1 MIKVFLVEDEYVVR
15 EGIKTMVP
23 WEANGYEFC
32 GEAPDGELALS
43 LIDKAKPDILI
54 TDIKMPFMDGLEL
67 SKLVRSK
74 YPEME
79 IVFLTGHAE
88 FEYARMAI
96 TIGAAEYLSKPVSS
110 SDLLNALA
118 PIKQKI
124 EDRERE
130 KKLLKQYSEEML
142 ENTEKD
148 KGELFNMLVSGDNS
162 TSALIQ
168 RASGLNID
176 LVASCYNILLLKI
189 KSTNHE
195 SDEFSKSVVK
205 SLLEIDDM
213 CREDNIIAFERM
225 PEGRAYIFMAE
236 SMNEL
241 EGKLSG
247 FISRAKRVFDEK
259 PNIIYFGGIGDPVN
273 RLGELSNCYESAE
286 RAFAHR
292 FLVDGNRIISNSD
305 IKLSYESLT
314 ETDVVVPNQL
324 DLTGFAEFLKLGVRD
339 EVRFFVY
346 DFFEGLDSATV
357 KSLLM
362 RQYVVVDAFL
372 KVSDFIK
379 SIGGDLQILEQVTEN
394 KETLATEKGAE
405 DYICRLLETAISER
419 EGISKDKNG
428 KHVSDII
435 EYIEA
440 NYTNEELNLNMVAE
454 YVNFSPSHLSAI
466 FSQETGKTFIKYL
479 TDLRI
484 KKAKELLRCT
494 SMRSSEICEAVGYKD
509 PHYFSYLFKKNVG
522 LSPIE
527 YREH

>member
-15 EGIKTMVP
+15 EGIKTKVP

-43 LIDKAKPDILI
+43 LIDKAHPDILI

-67 SKLVRSK
+67 SKLVRNK

-88 FEYARMAI
+88 FEYAKMAI
-96 TIGAAEYLSKPVSS
+96 SLGAAEYLSKPVSS
-110 SDLLNALA
+110 TDLLNALA

-124 EDRERE
+124 EERERE
-130 KKLLKQYSEEML
+130 KKLLKQYSEEMQ
-142 ENTEKD
+142 ENTEMD
-148 KGELFNMLVSGDNS
+148 KGELFNLLVSGG
-162 TSALIQ
+162 TPTAMLLQ
-168 RASGLNID
+168 RASELNID
-176 LVASCYNILLLKI
+176 LVASCYNLLLLKV
-189 KSTNHE
+189 KSTKHE
-195 SDEFSKSVVK
+195 QDEFSKSVVK
-205 SLLEIDDM
+205 SFLEIDAL
-213 CREDNIIAFERM
+213 CRDGNPIAFERI

-236 SMNEL
+236 SASKL
-241 EGKLSG
+241 EEKESD
-247 FISRAKRVFDEK
+247 FVNKVKQAFDEK
-259 PNIIYFGGIGDPVN
+259 SNISYFGGIGDPVF
-273 RLGELSNCYESAE
+273 RLGELSNCYENAE

-292 FLVDGNRIISNSD
+292 FLVGGNRIIRNSD
-305 IKLSYESLT
+305 IKLNSETLA

-324 DLTGFAEFLKLGVRD
+324 DLTGFAEFLKLGSQD
-339 EVRFFVY
+339 EARYFVD
-346 DFFEGLDSATV
+346 DFFAGLDSATV

-372 KVSDFIK
+372 KVSDFVK
-379 SIGGDLQILEQVTEN
+379 SIGGNPQVLEQVTEN
-394 KETLATEKGAE
+394 KETLATEKGAAE
-405 DYICRLLETAISER
+405 YLCRLLKAAISER

-435 EYIEA
+435 DYIEA

-466 FSQETGKTFIKYL
+466 FSQETGMTFIKYL

-484 KKAKELLRCT
+484 RKAKELLRCT
-494 SMRSSEICEAVGYKD
+494 AMRSSEICEAVGYKD

-522 LSPIE
+522 MSPME